1 VITVKVEE
9 IIQMI
14 SDKTEKKPE
23 ELKEE
28 VKGIF
33 EGLKK
38 ENPDEAD
45 ENMQAIAGNK
55 LLSLYRKKMIPR
67 SKGTK
72 FDGVIIAIGRR
83 YDLVGNTR
91 ITQQKVVD
99 ANPEQAIKD
108 KLCNEKGDLL
118 RWEPAEKIAKMAG
131 WQKENLGDIIPE
143 TDFRRTLLAITI
155 VDGKPIETEIKLR
168 GTNSEVIPKRFTKM
182 TYNGFMVE
190 QTSTDTLYKIN
201 DSGEFAP
208 EYGKELTEEEAESL
222 FATIFKNRVI
232 TLDKIDAFVNEH
244 QRQYSPEALAI
255 IKVNVI
261 DIGTTPTKTNS
272 TIVSVAD
279 DTIPIDEIVTCW
291 VPEHMKITFPE
302 TSTIYVI
309 GTPKSKD
316 EKRSIGVEGIF
327 VPKIYS
333 VPDIKDIET
342 EKW

>member
-1 VITVKVEE
+1 MKIEE
-9 IIQMI
+9 IIQII

-45 ENMQAIAGNK
+45 ENLQVIAANK
-55 LLSLYRKKMIPR
+55 LLSLYRKKMVPR

-72 FDGVIIAIGRR
+72 FDGVIVAIGRR
-83 YDLVGNTR
+83 YDLVGNKR
-91 ITQQKVVD
+91 VTQQKVVD
-99 ANPEQAIKD
+99 ANPEQAVID
-108 KLCNEKGDLL
+108 KLCDEKGALL
-118 RWEPAEKIAKMAG
+118 YWEPAEKVAKMVD
-131 WQKENLGDIIPE
+131 WQKKNLGTKIPE
-143 TDFRRTLLAITI
+143 VDFRRTLLAVTI
-155 VDGKPIETEIKLR
+155 IEGKPIETEIRLR
-168 GTNSEVIPKRFTKM
+168 GTNSEVIPKLFTKM
-182 TYNGFMVE
+182 SYNGFKVDLP
-190 QTSTDTLYKIN
+190 STDTLYKIN

-208 EYGKELTEEEAESL
+208 EYGDALTEEEADSL
-222 FATIFKNRVI
+222 LATVFKKRVM
-232 TLDKIDAFVNEH
+232 TLDKIEDFVSEH
-244 QRQYSPEALAI
+244 EGQYSPEALAI
-255 IKVNVI
+255 VKVNVI
-261 DIGTTPTKTNS
+261 DIGTTPTKTGS

-291 VPEHMKITFPE
+291 IPEHMKITFPE
-302 TSTIYVI
+302 TSTIYVV

-316 EKRSIGVEGIF
+316 EKKSIGVEGIF

-333 VPDIKDIET
+333 VPDTKDIET